1 MISFFDK
8 LIHKSETR
16 YEGKEVTLKLRSTI
30 FDYAIDNPKVIYYSI
45 INKNN
50 DVVGY
55 ADLRVLR
62 DNDYYYYGDI
72 GYHIYER
79 FRGHNY
85 AYYACKILFEIAKN
99 EYHMN
104 ELIITCSPNN
114 VASYKT
120 LTKLDGQYIETVEV
134 PKHTDL
140 YRRGETTKCI
150 FKFEL

>member
-1 MISFFDK
+1 
-8 LIHKSETR
+8 
-16 YEGKEVTLKLRSTI
+16 
-30 FDYAIDNPKVIYYSI
+30 
-45 INKNN
+45 
-50 DVVGY
+50 
-55 ADLRVLR
+55 
-62 DNDYYYYGDI
+62 
-72 GYHIYER
+72 
-79 FRGHNY
+79 
-85 AYYACKILFEIAKN
+85 
-99 EYHMN
+99 MN